1 MLFDESMERYERG
14 DANCKPSNLTFNA
27 LADNIAH
34 SDELEK
40 ELLLLSLFEQM
51 EDVGCELNLVS
62 FNIL

>member
-1 MLFDESMERYERG
+1 MERYESG

-27 LADNIAH
+27 LAETIAS
-34 SDELEK
+34 SDKPEK